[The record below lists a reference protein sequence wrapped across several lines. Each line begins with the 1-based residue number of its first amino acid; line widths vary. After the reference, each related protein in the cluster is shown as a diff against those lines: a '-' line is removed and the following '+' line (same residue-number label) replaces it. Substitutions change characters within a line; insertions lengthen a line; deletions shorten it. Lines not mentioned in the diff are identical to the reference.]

1 MRHKKLKPLNKTVAK
16 IITYTLQ
23 PLLMPFYGVLFLLN
37 YDSYYA
43 YVLDFG
49 QKSSILSFIF
59 LLTFALPAFA
69 AVVLKNMG
77 YINSFEM
84 ETRQERKLPTLITAV
99 IYTALFILLRRM
111 NGMERIN
118 TFLLA
123 STIAVVMA
131 GLITSYYK
139 ISMHMTGCGGFVGMV
154 VIMSATGV
162 FNLIPGLIVSVVLAG
177 LVGVARIELKAHT
190 PVQVYL
196 GFLLG
201 FTVVFV
207 LGMVF

>member
-1 MRHKKLKPLNKTVAK
+1 MNKTVAK

-23 PLLMPFYGVLFLLN
+23 PLLMPFFGVLFLLN
-37 YDSYYA
+37 YDSYYT
-43 YVLDFG
+43 YVLDLG
-49 QKSSILSFIF
+49 QKGSILSFIF

-123 STIAVVMA
+123 STIAVVTA
-131 GLITSYYK
+131 GLITGYYK

-154 VIMSATGV
+154 AILSKTGA
-162 FNLIPGLIVSVVLAG
+162 FNLIPWLIVSVLLAG

-196 GFLLG
+196 GFFLG